1 MPSEAFTVGDNTR
14 VWVSTTSSP
23 DRAGNLSRFGGV
35 ADVAA
40 FAADGSP
47 HINQDRNG
55 FQFAGDP
62 VASLR
67 KAGTYAELAIGP
79 GRYRL
84 YTVTLG
90 ISALPVEVVTCP
102 Q

>member
-1 MPSEAFTVGDNTR
+1 MGENTR

-35 ADVAA
+35 ADVAT
-40 FAADGSP
+40 FAADGRP
-47 HINQDRNG
+47 HNQDRNG
-55 FQFAGDP
+55 FPFAGDP

-67 KAGTYAELAIGP
+67 KAGAYAELAIGP
-79 GRYRL
+79 GRYRV

-90 ISALPVEVVTCP
+90 ISAVPVEVVTCP